1 MISANLSNYSGNRTT
16 KPKSCQPSHSK
27 RLVNFSRESAH
38 SPHSRWTC
46 PKARSP
52 HFLDPMGAGKTTA
65 IKLMRGLDSPTEGE
79 ITVRGTS
86 SKKLGAKEFESIG
99 YVSENHNLPLWMSV
113 QCYLDFCRPLYPG
126 WDAELEAL
134 LVSIPHSSESFPSEE
149 LMAPP
154 FDSPRIRNQAQKQKK
169 HPWTN

>member
-1 MISANLSNYSGNRTT
+1 
-16 KPKSCQPSHSK
+16 
-27 RLVNFSRESAH
+27 
-38 SPHSRWTC
+38 
-46 PKARSP
+46 
-52 HFLDPMGAGKTTA
+52 MGAGKTTA

-113 QCYLDFCRPLYPG
+113 QRYLDFCRPLYPG

-149 LMAPP
+149 LMAHP
-154 FDSPRIRNQAQKQKK
+154 FDSHQHQKSGSEAKK
-169 HPWTN
+169 ASLDELKKIPFLLSRQISNPSCP